1 MGPLTE
7 DSPRVHSPC
16 TPAPSLPHSTLSSS
30 LAAMLFK
37 GLFPPFTPT
46 PTKNA
51 PAPPKPAW
59 SPVLAPCGLHN
70 ATWANSVK
78 PVLWAY
84 YVQDSGVR
92 MEGG

>member
-37 GLFPPFTPT
+37 WLIPT
-46 PTKNA
+46 LHPNA
-51 PAPPKPAW
+51 NKKCPGSTQTSLESCPSSARTA
-59 SPVLAPCGLHN
+59 
-70 ATWANSVK
+70 
-78 PVLWAY
+78 
-84 YVQDSGVR
+84 Q
-92 MEGG
+92 